1 MKNEGQMTIFIIMGI
16 LIISAIV
23 LFFLFRGQV
32 TIETTGKPE
41 ENPESFLKSCLE
53 DKIKNAIEDLSL
65 RGGYANGKPN
75 LNFKFENEFQ
85 KNITY
90 LCYTQN
96 YYVPCV
102 NQKPVFLEDLKT
114 EIKNHI
120 SSDVKNCFD
129 EMTKNF
135 ARKGYSIKTNYKG
148 FSVDL
153 LPKRVIVQTDSD
165 ISLTISGET
174 TKDEDFKI
182 VIASRFY
189 EIVNLVQEL
198 VNGEAEFCYTENLG
212 INLVYPEF
220 IVDKFKTQGSIV
232 YTVEHTESK
241 EKFRFAVRGC
251 VIPPGF

>member
-198 VNGEAEFCYTENLG
+198 VNEEAEFCYTENLG

-220 IVDKFKTQGSIV
+220 IVDKFKTQGTIV